1 MIWEF
6 KRWLNKSRKTN
17 HIVQSVLLSSAIKA
31 LRVSCSTQFSKALN
45 MNEARRLKEKLKNC
59 YLSGYFL
66 DRNTF
71 LKADDASV
79 IMVPRKG
86 DDGRVVDR
94 PMIVLKNVTEMM
106 VNHNGKIV
114 AVENKRQLGVWVDA
128 FEDALERYNEELTEN

>member
-1 MIWEF
+1 LV
-6 KRWLNKSRKTN
+6 KQKQKNDRV
-17 HIVQSVLLSSAIKA
+17 VQAVLLSSAIKA
-31 LRVSCSTQFSKALN
+31 LRVSCLTQFSKASN
-45 MNEARRLKEKLKNC
+45 MSEARRLKEKLKDC
-59 YLSGYFL
+59 YLSGFFL

-71 LKADDASV
+71 LIADDASV

-86 DDGRVVDR
+86 DNGRVVDG

-128 FEDALERYNEELTEN
+128 FEDALERYNKELIEN